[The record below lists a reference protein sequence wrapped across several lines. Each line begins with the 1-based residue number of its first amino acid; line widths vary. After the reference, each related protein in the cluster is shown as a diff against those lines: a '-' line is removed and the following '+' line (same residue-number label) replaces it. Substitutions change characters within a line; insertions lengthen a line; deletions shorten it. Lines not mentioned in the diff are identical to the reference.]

1 MFNNNSDNDLMDDE
15 SRIELPRA
23 LDFKRLDFVVFKYNE
38 GFEVR
43 GREVEVLNGN
53 ISIK

>member
-1 MFNNNSDNDLMDDE
+1 MDDE

-38 GFEVR
+38 GFEVWVFLANY
-43 GREVEVLNGN
+43 EYNNKKDLILETK
-53 ISIK
+53 I